1 MPLAPGT
8 RLGPYE
14 IVSVLGAG
22 GMGEVYRARDTR
34 LQRDVAIKTL
44 PSIVA
49 ADADRLSRFEREARL
64 LASLHHP
71 NIAAVYGL
79 EESGEVRGLVMELVE
94 GQTLAD
100 LVQRSPRG
108 LPTAQ
113 ALAIARQITE
123 ALEAAHEHGVVHRDL
138 KPGNI
143 MVSENGTVKVLDF
156 GLAKALGTEFSGGS
170 GLVDSP
176 TATSA
181 DTEAG
186 VVLGTAAYMS
196 PEQARGQAVDK
207 RSDIFSFGA
216 VLYETITGRRAFEG
230 DNATDILA
238 AIVTRDPDLTA
249 LPAGTPAPVRR
260 LLKRSLEKDKR
271 RRLSD
276 IADAKLDIDEA
287 IAPPASDVAAIA
299 APARAPWRRWVAA
312 AAAVVGVALGAGGY
326 AWIASG
332 SAAPRS
338 MRFVIAP
345 PSTDPLYSES
355 IGTQVAISPDGQFIV
370 YVGMRGSPQLYVRH
384 VNSLE
389 ARVLAGTQGG
399 RQPFFSRDSRSIGY
413 WATAEGEIRRVPVD
427 GGPVGTVCRA
437 PTGNYYGAAWG
448 PDDTIVFGSGNLY
461 RVPAAGGT
469 PQVVAKPDAAQQ
481 EAELR
486 WPEILPD
493 GKHVLAVAWGGNTER
508 ARVVVLSLAD
518 GTRRNL
524 IEGATTPRYSQT
536 GHLIFHQTGTLMAA
550 AFNPTS
556 LELSADRLPLQEPVK
571 TTVSGVADFALSHD
585 GTLVVVPESAR
596 PERRLVWVD
605 RKNVSTPFYDVGDD
619 YWLPRLSPDGTRLAV
634 GIGWDIWV
642 IDPARR
648 TRHRVTYGTTSTLF
662 PYSWSADGTRIIFS
676 KIENK
681 VGLDLYSTPADGSG
695 QLQQLLVGEHRQWAT
710 SATLDGAIA
719 TYEQNPA
726 TLRDMWTVTA
736 DGKRTP
742 FLTTPYQERGGRY
755 SPDGRWLAYVSN
767 DSGRDEVYVRPAAG
781 GGERH
786 TVSTEGGIEP
796 VWAAGGRELF
806 YRNGDHM
813 MAAPVQT
820 SPALSI
826 GRAQELFVTTHER
839 DRGSGFAN
847 ANYDVTRD
855 ATRFVMI
862 QPPAASSHIVV
873 ALHWFEELRARARG
887 VRR

>member
-1 MPLAPGT
+1 MPLQPGT

-44 PSIVA
+44 PALVA

-64 LASLHHP
+64 LASLQHP

-79 EESGEVRGLVMELVE
+79 EESGNVLGLVMELVE
-94 GQTLAD
+94 GQTLAG
-100 LVQRSPRG
+100 LVQRAPHG

-113 ALAIARQITE
+113 ALAIARQIAE

-143 MVSENGTVKVLDF
+143 MVTDHGTVKVLDF

-181 DTEAG
+181 GTEAG

-230 DNATDILA
+230 DNATDLLA
-238 AIVTRDPDLTA
+238 AIVSRDPDLTV
-249 LPAGTPAPVRR
+249 LPSGTPAPVRR
-260 LLKRSLEKDKR
+260 LLKRSLEKDRR

-276 IADAKLDIDEA
+276 IADARLDIDEA
-287 IAPPASDVAAIA
+287 IAPPPSDAIA
-299 APARAPWRRWVAA
+299 APARAPRRRWVAA
-312 AAAVVGVALGAGGY
+312 AAAVAGVILGAGGY
-326 AWIASG
+326 AWLGPGPDARR
-332 SAAPRS
+332 P

-355 IGTQVAISPDGQFIV
+355 IGTQIAISPDGQYIV
-370 YVGMRGSPQLYVRH
+370 YVGVRGTPQLYVRQ

-389 ARVLAGTQGG
+389 ARALPGTQGG
-399 RQPFFSRDSRSIGY
+399 RQPFFSRDSRSVGY
-413 WATAEGEIRRVPVD
+413 WSTAEGEIRRVSVD

-437 PTGNYYGAAWG
+437 PTGNYYGASWG

-469 PQVVAKPDAAQQ
+469 PQVVAKPDPAQQ

-493 GKHVLAVAWGGNTER
+493 GKHVLATSWGGNTDR
-508 ARVVVLSLAD
+508 ARIVVLSIAD
-518 GTRRNL
+518 GARQNL

-550 AFNPTS
+550 AFNPAS
-556 LELSADRLPLQEPVK
+556 LELSAERLPLQEPVK
-571 TTVSGVADFALSHD
+571 TTVSGVADFALSQD
-585 GTLVVVPESAR
+585 GTLIVVPESAR

-605 RKNVSTPFYDVGDD
+605 RKNHSTPLHDVGDD

-642 IDPARR
+642 IDPVRR
-648 TRHRVTYGTTSTLF
+648 SRHRVTYGTTSTLF

-676 KIENK
+676 KTENK

-695 QLQQLLVGEHRQWAT
+695 QLQLLLAGEHRQWAT
-710 SATLDGAIA
+710 STSLNGAIS

-726 TLRDMWTVTA
+726 TLRDMWTITS
-736 DGKRTP
+736 DGKRSP

-781 GGERH
+781 GGERN

-796 VWAAGGRELF
+796 VWAASGRELF
-806 YRNGDHM
+806 YRNGDRIM
-813 MAAPVQT
+813 VAPVQT
-820 SPALSI
+820 TPALSI

-847 ANYDVTRD
+847 ANYDISRD
-855 ATRFVMI
+855 GTRFVMI
-862 QPPAASSHIVV
+862 QPPASSSHIVV
-873 ALHWFEELRARARG
+873 ALNWFEELRARASG
-887 VRR
+887 ARR

>member
-1 MPLAPGT
+1 VPLQPGT

-44 PSIVA
+44 PAIVA
-49 ADADRLSRFEREARL
+49 TDADRLSRFEREARL

-71 NIAAVYGL
+71 NIASVYGL
-79 EESGEVRGLVMELVE
+79 EESGDVRGLVMELVE
-94 GQTLAD
+94 GHTLAE
-100 LVQRSPRG
+100 LVQQTPLG

-113 ALAIARQITE
+113 ALAIARQIAE

-143 MVSENGTVKVLDF
+143 MVTDHGTVKVLDF
-156 GLAKALGTEFSGGS
+156 GLAKALGTEFAGGG
-170 GLVDSP
+170 GLVESP

-181 DTEAG
+181 GTEAG

-216 VLYETITGRRAFEG
+216 VLYEILTGRRAFEG
-230 DNATDILA
+230 DNTTDLLA
-238 AIVTRDPDLTA
+238 AIVSRDPDLTV
-249 LPAGTPAPVRR
+249 LPGGTPAPVRR
-260 LLKRSLEKDKR
+260 LLKRTLEKDKR

-276 IADAKLDIDEA
+276 IADGRLDIDEA
-287 IAPPASDVAAIA
+287 IAPPPSDAVTSA

-312 AAAVVGVALGAGGY
+312 AAAVIGVALGAGGY
-326 AWIASG
+326 AWLGPGPDARR
-332 SAAPRS
+332 P

-345 PSTDPLYSES
+345 PATDRLYSES
-355 IGTQVAISPDGQFIV
+355 IGTQIAISPDGRFIV
-370 YVGMRGSPQLYVRH
+370 YVGLRGSPQLYVRH
-384 VNSLE
+384 VNALE
-389 ARVLAGTQGG
+389 ARALPGTLGA
-399 RQPFFSRDSRSIGY
+399 RQPFVSRDSRSIGF
-413 WATAEGEIRRVPVD
+413 WSTAEGEIRRIPAD
-427 GGPVGTVCRA
+427 GGPVSTVCRA
-437 PTGNYYGAAWG
+437 PTGNLYGASWG

-461 RVPAAGGT
+461 RVSAAGGT
-469 PQVVAKPDAAQQ
+469 PQVVATPDVAQQ

-486 WPEILPD
+486 WPEFTPD
-493 GKHVLAVAWGGNTER
+493 GKHVLATAWGGNMDR
-508 ARVVVLSLAD
+508 ARVVALTLAD
-518 GTRRNL
+518 GARRNL
-524 IEGATTPRYSQT
+524 LEGATMPKYSHT
-536 GHLIFHQTGTLMAA
+536 GHLIFHQSGSLMAA
-550 AFNPTS
+550 AFDPSS
-556 LELSADRLPLQEPVK
+556 LEISADRLPLQEPVK
-571 TTVSGVADFALSHD
+571 TTVSGVADYALSHD
-585 GTLVVVPESAR
+585 GTLVLVPESAR

-605 RKNVSTPFYDVGDD
+605 RKNNSTPLYDVGDD

-695 QLQQLLVGEHRQWAT
+695 QLQLLLAGEHRQWAT
-710 SATLDGAIA
+710 SASMNGAII
-719 TYEQNPA
+719 TYEQHPA
-726 TLRDMWTVTA
+726 TLRDMWTLMA
-736 DGKRTP
+736 DGTRTP
-742 FLTTPYQERGGRY
+742 FLTTPYQERAGRY

-767 DSGRDEVYVRPAAG
+767 DSGRDEVYIRPAAG
-781 GGERH
+781 AGERT

-796 VWAAGGRELF
+796 LWAATGRELF
-806 YRNGDHM
+806 YRNGDRM
-813 MAAPVQT
+813 MVAAVQT
-820 SPALSI
+820 TPTLTI

-847 ANYDVTRD
+847 ANFDVTRD
-855 ATRFVMI
+855 GQRFVMI
-862 QPPAASSHIVV
+862 QPPAASSHFVV
-873 ALHWFEELRARARG
+873 ALHWSEELRAKASAGKR
-887 VRR
+887 